1 MAQWKKWQCQGCGA
15 IVSNSKERRT
25 LDESQHPAVY
35 GEVVDLLSG
44 YYNVQPSDVKTMIQ
58 PVDVLEKGLERSYL
72 CRKTCFTALEKISN
86 HKKKIRELTADM
98 ERIKRTFLEH
108 VKQLYPHREE
118 TTSPALSPP
127 VRPRNLFAGA
137 SGISPVR
144 PSASLPTVTVR
155 FLSYNNVD
163 LHICSM
169 YM

>member
-1 MAQWKKWQCQGCGA
+1 MAQWKKWQCRGCGA

-127 VRPRNLFAGA
+127 ARK
-137 SGISPVR
+137 
-144 PSASLPTVTVR
+144 
-155 FLSYNNVD
+155 
-163 LHICSM
+163 
-169 YM
+169 